1 MLAAGLEAEREA
13 AEQAEAAKAEEFRA
27 RQRAGQRTG
36 CSPDSAAMALAQ
48 EKLARVTVAQQA
60 KIDDW
65 QARNAASLAATGKP
79 LRNPPRQSAGG
90 HCRVKEAAAQVGTPV
105 AAATEQIGRFLRSQ
119 ILRDISRARQRVDR
133 PALSGA
139 LGGSPGGAGGH
150 G

>member
-1 MLAAGLEAEREA
+1 MTKPRTAA
-13 AEQAEAAKAEEFRA
+13 
-27 RQRAGQRTG
+27 
-36 CSPDSAAMALAQ
+36 PVPIM
-48 EKLARVTVAQQA
+48 
-60 KIDDW
+60 
-65 QARNAASLAATGKP
+65 
-79 LRNPPRQSAGG
+79 
-90 HCRVKEAAAQVGTPV
+90 VGTPV